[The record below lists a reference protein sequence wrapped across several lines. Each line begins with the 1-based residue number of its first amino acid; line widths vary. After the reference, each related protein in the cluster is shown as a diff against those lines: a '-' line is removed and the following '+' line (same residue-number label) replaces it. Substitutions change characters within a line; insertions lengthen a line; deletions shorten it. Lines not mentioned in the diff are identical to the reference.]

1 MIQEISYK
9 ILQKV
14 SALKW
19 CYDSTIR
26 DCIDCILYKYERKLE
41 PQDKE
46 KVFEK
51 VKKALAVIQNKPE
64 AK

>member
-9 ILQKV
+9 VLQKV
-14 SALKW
+14 SELKW

-41 PQDKE
+41 PEVKE
-46 KVFEK
+46 KIFVK
-51 VKKALAVIQNKPE
+51 VKKALAVIQNKTE
-64 AK
+64 A